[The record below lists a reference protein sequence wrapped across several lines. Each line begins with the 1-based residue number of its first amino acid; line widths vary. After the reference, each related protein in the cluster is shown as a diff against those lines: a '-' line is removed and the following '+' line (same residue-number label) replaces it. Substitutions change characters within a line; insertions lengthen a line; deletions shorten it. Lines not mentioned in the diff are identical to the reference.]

1 MRRAGEKGVAMARKL
16 GPILM
21 VWTLAICAS
30 AAVNPGSISG
40 YVKNSTG
47 VPQMGAMVEVLTA
60 AGTQTLYTDPKG
72 FFTTAG
78 LLPGTYAV
86 RVSAPSFLPSL
97 RENIRLDSGATLLV
111 NVTLNTLFEAVQM
124 LPARAHS
131 AEERDDWKWTLRSA
145 SNRPILRVLDDD
157 ALVVVSKSEN
167 EKDKVL
173 KARVAFIAGN
183 DGGFGGAPDM
193 STSFSLEQSV
203 FSSGTLAFNGDVG
216 YGDGVPNGVL
226 RTSYS
231 REMGNGSKPQVTLTV
246 RRYGTPQTV
255 ANGAALQSLA
265 LSVSDS
271 MQIGDLIGLN
281 YGSELQTVQFMGRAN
296 AFRPFGS
303 AELHLGANTV
313 AEYRYASS
321 IPTTRRMKGYDT
333 APADLTETDPR
344 VALIGNEAKIERAHH
359 HEIAL
364 SHRLGDN
371 RFQAAVFS
379 DRINNVVL
387 NGVGQDV
394 PLNGD
399 FLPDIYSG
407 TFNFAGQDLSTNG
420 LRMVYERQVN
430 AALTAT
436 LDYAF
441 GGVLTLDKSNMEWSQ
456 VRTNLRTR
464 DRHAFTTK
472 IAGTVPHTKTKMV
485 ASYKWTSGDALTAVD
500 MFNVSPGQADPFLNI
515 FVRQPLPRR
524 GFIPA
529 NVEALID
536 VRNLLA
542 QGYMP
547 LMGQDGQTIYL
558 VQAARS
564 VRGGLSFTF

>member
-1 MRRAGEKGVAMARKL
+1 MHRADVKGVAMARKL

-21 VWTLAICAS
+21 VLALGICAS

-47 VPQMGAMVEVLTA
+47 VPQMGALVEVLTT
-60 AGTQTLYTDPKG
+60 AGTQTLRTDTKG
-72 FFTTAG
+72 HFSTAG

-86 RVSAPSFLPSL
+86 RVTAPSFLPSL

-124 LPARAHS
+124 LPARAQS
-131 AEERDDWKWTLRSA
+131 PEERDDWKWTLRSA
-145 SNRPILRVLDDD
+145 SNRPILRVLDDGP
-157 ALVVVSKSEN
+157 LVIVSKSEN

-193 STSFSLEQSV
+193 STSFSLEQSI

-216 YGDGVPNGVL
+216 YGDGIPNGVL
-226 RTSYS
+226 RTTYS
-231 REMGNGSKPQVTLTV
+231 REMANGSKPQVTLTV
-246 RRYGTPQTV
+246 RRYGTPQTIV
-255 ANGAALQSLA
+255 NGAALQSMA
-265 LSVSDS
+265 LSMSDS
-271 MQIGDLIGLN
+271 MQIGNIIGLN
-281 YGSELQTVQFMGRAN
+281 YGSEIQTVQFMGRAN

-303 AELHLGANTV
+303 AELHLGPNTV

-321 IPTTRRMKGYDT
+321 IPTTRGLKGYDT
-333 APADLTETDPR
+333 APVDLTETDPR
-344 VALIGNEAKIERAHH
+344 VAMIANEAKIERAHH
-359 HEIAL
+359 HEISL
-364 SHRLGDN
+364 SRRMGDN

-379 DRINNVVL
+379 DRVNNAVL
-387 NGVGQDV
+387 NGVGEDV
-394 PLNGD
+394 PMSGD

-407 TFNFAGQDLSTNG
+407 TFNFAGENLSTNG
-420 LRMVYERQVN
+420 FRMVYERQVN
-430 AALTAT
+430 SALTAT
-436 LDYAF
+436 FDYAF
-441 GGVLTLDKSNMEWSQ
+441 GGVLTLDKSNLEWSQ
-456 VRTNLRTR
+456 VRSNLRTR

-472 IAGTVPHTKTKMV
+472 VAGTVPRTKTKMV
-485 ASYKWTSGDALTAVD
+485 ASYKWTSGDALTPVD
-500 MFNVSPGQADPFLNI
+500 MFNVSPGQSDPFLNI
-515 FVRQPLPRR
+515 FVRQPLPKRC
-524 GFIPA
+524 FIPA
-529 NVEALID
+529 NMEALID

-547 LMGQDGQTIYL
+547 LMGQDGQTLYL